1 MNSITNTAA
10 NQGDF
15 FVDILKKM
23 EKEEGSDLVKAMISI
38 YIKRIPFDILEIE
51 KALENNQ
58 AEFIQNKAHFLCGS
72 FSSLSFINGY
82 QLAKSIEKESKIY
95 KPKQIE
101 SIIIDL
107 ISYMNESLIVI
118 KNMKL

>member
-51 KALENNQ
+51 KA
-58 AEFIQNKAHFLCGS
+58 
-72 FSSLSFINGY
+72 
-82 QLAKSIEKESKIY
+82 
-95 KPKQIE
+95 
-101 SIIIDL
+101 
-107 ISYMNESLIVI
+107 
-118 KNMKL
+118 